1 MPCEEAPVTDQ
12 WPVMNHVR
20 AGTAPVV
27 SCHEVCLLPRTYC
40 PAGDREVPNTRSR
53 RRLSS
58 DSGMQVRSLRPPRP
72 GMSREIQM
80 AKSDDHSTGDD
91 RKPYSDIGGPEA
103 KHAQTHDVDQ
113 EEATNSA
120 PKVDEPDE
128 FANDLA
134 NDNR

>member
-1 MPCEEAPVTDQ
+1 VCVPRQPGRALLAAAVTL
-12 WPVMNHVR
+12 R
-20 AGTAPVV
+20 LRYAGRKPPAA
-27 SCHEVCLLPRTYC
+27 
-40 PAGDREVPNTRSR
+40 PAGQ
-53 RRLSS
+53 
-58 DSGMQVRSLRPPRP
+58 SG
-72 GMSREIQM
+72 EIQM

-91 RKPYSDIGGPEA
+91 REPYSDIGGSEG
-103 KHAQTHDVDQ
+103 KHAQTHDVRR